1 MRYNENN
8 HTVGELTRTRV
19 KFLWHLVNVMMTLF
33 EDLLH
38 CTKRPGRGGAQ
49 EKLGAVIAAGISSS
63 IESWLW
69 APLVLGAMARD
80 PG

>member
-1 MRYNENN
+1 
-8 HTVGELTRTRV
+8 
-19 KFLWHLVNVMMTLF
+19 MMTLF

-49 EKLGAVIAAGISSS
+49 EKLGAVIAAVISSS